1 MLTEKN
7 IYLSHQQR
15 FMRLTLL
22 FFCFVLLG
30 LKQSVFSQAANIWIK
45 PNAVWHYDFDSFNG
59 TFGFVKTEYVGDTL
73 IEGQSA
79 QILTSNRYLFFYD
92 INGILHLSDIQN
104 WPTNYTRNNENQV
117 FYWFNNQFELL
128 YDFTKAPGES
138 YTVVSI
144 EPTVQLCNPSSTVT
158 VQSISNTTIGN
169 QTYPTIELDSDQA
182 NFSRLNGQINA
193 RYGNQTNT
201 YTPYAWL
208 FPLNGFYFDGT
219 VDSIPLSVS
228 PCDPNLII
236 DYIHYK
242 FRCFQ
247 DDSLTVNPNNEDCEY
262 LLNNVGMTEL
272 NDEGYML
279 FPNPATNFIT
289 LVAPFEENEVTI
301 YNAMGNL
308 VLTTKTSKRIEEIP
322 LNLPSGTYFLKS
334 SSNQSAPFS
343 ETFVIR

>member
-1 MLTEKN
+1 M
-7 IYLSHQQR
+7 
-15 FMRLTLL
+15 
-22 FFCFVLLG
+22 
-30 LKQSVFSQAANIWIK
+30 
-45 PNAVWHYDFDSFNG
+45 
-59 TFGFVKTEYVGDTL
+59 
-73 IEGQSA
+73 
-79 QILTSNRYLFFYD
+79 
-92 INGILHLSDIQN
+92 
-104 WPTNYTRNNENQV
+104 
-117 FYWFNNQFELL
+117 
-128 YDFTKAPGES
+128 
-138 YTVVSI
+138 
-144 EPTVQLCNPSSTVT
+144 T